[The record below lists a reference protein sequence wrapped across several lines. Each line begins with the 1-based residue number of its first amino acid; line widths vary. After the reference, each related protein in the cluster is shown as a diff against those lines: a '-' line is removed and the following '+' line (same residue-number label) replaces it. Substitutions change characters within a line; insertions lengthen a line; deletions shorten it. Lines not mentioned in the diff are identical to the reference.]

1 MKTVSINLWRSFAAV
16 MLASSMVAIAGCGD
30 DNSPPED
37 KSYYGGPMKGKGAAG
52 AGAATDADKPMTE
65 SGNKM
70 E

>member
-1 MKTVSINLWRSFAAV
+1 MKTNSRKLWPVAVATLSAASFLTAT
-16 MLASSMVAIAGCGD
+16 GCGD

-37 KSYYGGPMKGKGAAG
+37 KSYYSGPMKGKGAAG
-52 AGAATDADKPMTE
+52 SGPTTDADKPITE